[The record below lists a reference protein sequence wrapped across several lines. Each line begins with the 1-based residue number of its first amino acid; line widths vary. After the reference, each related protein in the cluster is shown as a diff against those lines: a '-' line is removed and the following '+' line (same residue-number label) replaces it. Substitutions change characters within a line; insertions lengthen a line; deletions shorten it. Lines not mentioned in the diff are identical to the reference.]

1 MRRDEVWTIIGGAS
15 LALLLWIGI
24 AVLVWTEQ
32 AEGELR
38 VAHFG
43 QTLAGGI
50 AGQTDRTLGAADRLL
65 RVLAGLAAKAA
76 ARPDGFE
83 LKAFDLKALDAE
95 ARLSDR
101 LVTLFAVADAD
112 GHIIQSTLPGPLDGI
127 DIADREPFRA
137 QLEHRANGLFV
148 SAPMLGRA
156 TGRWTVL
163 LSRTIPRPDGG
174 FGGIVIAALDP
185 AVLRK
190 IYAGL
195 DLGPSGTISLLGEDG
210 QIRVRAFSAAEPLA
224 QVELGP
230 VAHGDAEATGPDATE
245 PTLPNR
251 QLLDFA
257 LSGDTEPLELDETE
271 GADEAPVRRLYL
283 ARHLADY
290 PLVALVGLDE
300 RLIGKALL
308 KERVFLVT
316 LGLTVSALIAFFTVF
331 ICHRLRRQMAAEGLL
346 REAIEGMP
354 DGFVLFDPQDRLITW
369 NRRYEAIFPYLKPIL
384 RPGIRFAEIARYAAH
399 FVTGSDE
406 ETVRE
411 SWAKWR
417 IDRHLSREPNFNQ
430 ALSDGRMLETAERS
444 TADGGIVSV
453 TRDITVLRQ
462 GEATLAASE
471 ARFRDF
477 ALLAGDWFWETDAL
491 HRFIF
496 VSERT
501 GRARLIA
508 SALPRLDR
516 LAEGNAALQD
526 ALMLQSS
533 FRNQILTVPENEDST
548 PLVLTG
554 MPVRDAEG
562 RFMGYRGAA
571 RSLAGQRAAELAL
584 RAEIAA
590 EQRQAQAALLGDLA
604 ERLRVAAAAPDTAG
618 ATLTELADSAEEL
631 AALQRG
637 DIRLARGWFQFD
649 TLLAAVIAGLAE
661 QAKRRRLRFETHY
674 ATGPLPLLWG
684 DEARIRRLIAL
695 LAENALRHT
704 GNPAAAAPGIVT
716 FVIGLERRGG
726 TQAALVVEVHDQGPG
741 IPSWAQPRLFER
753 SGGFGLKIFRALV
766 ALMAGEFG
774 MTSETGVGST
784 FWFRLPLDCE
794 SPPG

>member
-24 AVLVWTEQ
+24 AVLIWTEQ

-65 RVLAGLAAKAA
+65 RVLADLAAKAA
-76 ARPDGFE
+76 ARSDGFD
-83 LKAFDLKALDAE
+83 LKAFDLKALDAG

-101 LVTLFAVADAD
+101 LVTLFAIADAD
-112 GHIIQSTLPGPLDGI
+112 GHIVQSTVPGPLDGI
-127 DIADREPFRA
+127 DVSDREQFRA
-137 QLEHRANGLFV
+137 QIEHRANGLFV
-148 SAPMLGRA
+148 SAPVLARA

-163 LSRTIPRPDGG
+163 LSRTITRPDGS

-190 IYAGL
+190 IYAGI
-195 DLGPSGTISLLGEDG
+195 DLGPSGTIALIGEDG
-210 QIRVRAFSAAEPLA
+210 QVRARAFGGEEPPEE
-224 QVELGP
+224 VELGP
-230 VAHGDAEATGPDATE
+230 VLHGAAEATGPDE
-245 PTLPNR
+245 SRLDR

-257 LSGDTEPLELDETE
+257 LSGSTAPLELDV
-271 GADEAPVRRLYL
+271 ADVPDEAPVRRIYL

-290 PLVALVGLDE
+290 PLIALVGLDE
-300 RLIGKALL
+300 RLISKALF
-308 KERVFLVT
+308 KERVFHIT
-316 LGLTVSALIAFFTVF
+316 LGLTVSAMIAFFTVF
-331 ICHRLRRQMAAEGLL
+331 ICHRLRRQAAAEGLL

-406 ETVRE
+406 DSVRE

-417 IDRHLSREPNFNQ
+417 IDRHLSREPTFNQ
-430 ALSDGRMLETAERS
+430 ALSDGRMLETAERT

-533 FRNQILTVPENEDST
+533 FRNQILTVPDRDEST

-571 RSLAGQRAAELAL
+571 SSLAGQRAAELAL

-604 ERLRVAAAAPDTAG
+604 ERLRTAAAAPDAAG
-618 ATLTELADSAEEL
+618 ATLTGLADSAEEL

-661 QAKRRRLRFETHY
+661 TAKCRRLRFETHY
-674 ATGPLPLLWG
+674 ATGKLPLLWG
-684 DEARIRRLIAL
+684 DETRIRRLIEL
-695 LAENALRHT
+695 LAGNALRHT
-704 GNPAAAAPGIVT
+704 GNPEAAAPAIVT

-741 IPSWAQPRLFER
+741 IPSWAQPGLFER

-784 FWFRLPLDCE
+784 FWFRLPLECE